1 MPGFSKSCGI
11 VPLTVPNGT
20 NRGNAARVRADIA
33 PEVAL
38 LFFAELSA
46 KFVFCLLQHLA
57 PSRRKIFASSV
68 DVERQHGERGPMG
81 IGFAPSAAQRRA
93 AQRRGNAPG
102 IFPGEYA
109 SIEVK
114 RVTFLRDAC

>member
-1 MPGFSKSCGI
+1 MCRYRAGSSAFILCR
-11 VPLTVPNGT
+11 TVGE
-20 NRGNAARVRADIA
+20 VR
-33 PEVAL
+33 L
-38 LFFAELSA
+38 LPI
-46 KFVFCLLQHLA
+46 QHLA